1 MNFIRKHMK
10 QIESVNGSPHARLIL
25 KLLFFEKYCRFNRF
39 FRFIR
44 VLVAQGIYHVELD
57 PRNLE
62 VDGICS
68 LRLPHPYNIVIHGD
82 ARIGSGCTIFQNVT
96 IGAREKA
103 EGCRD
108 VPVIGNGV
116 FVGAGSVIVGGVKI
130 GDGVRIGALSCVLR
144 SVESGTVA
152 GLVK

>member
-1 MNFIRKHMK
+1 MNFIYEHIKK
-10 QIESVNGSPHARLIL
+10 IESVNGSPHARLIL
-25 KLLFFEKYCRFNRF
+25 KLLFFEKSCRFNRF
-39 FRFIR
+39 FRLLR
-44 VLVAQGIYHVELD
+44 VLIVQGIYHVEID
-57 PRNLE
+57 PRCLDI
-62 VDGICS
+62 DGICS
-68 LRLPHPYNIVIHGD
+68 LRLPHPYNIIIHGD

-103 EGCRD
+103 DGSSG
-108 VPVIGNGV
+108 VPFIGNGV

-130 GDGVRIGALSCVLR
+130 GDEVRIGALSCILR